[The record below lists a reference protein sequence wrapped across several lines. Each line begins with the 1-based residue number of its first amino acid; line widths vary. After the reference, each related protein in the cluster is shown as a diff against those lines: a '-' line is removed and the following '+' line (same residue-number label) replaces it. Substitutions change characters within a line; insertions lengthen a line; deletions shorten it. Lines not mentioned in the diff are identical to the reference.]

1 MELFTLHGVLLFL
14 AALSGWG
21 RLSPSGD
28 GRPCNAT
35 LQAVCGDKCIPYS
48 WLCNGEQDC
57 PDGSDELCVVECGGD
72 PNAWQCEDGRCIAAK
87 WCCDGTSDCLDGS
100 DEENCVCAEKKI
112 PCQSH
117 NQCIDPW
124 DVCDNHVDCID
135 GSDETNCSPSSCLA
149 KQWQCK
155 NKVCIME
162 DWKCNGI
169 DNCGDH
175 SDEEFCAHCPETMFH
190 CDQGKCILESLM
202 CNRDADCLDGTDE
215 PWSCGKKCSLNN
227 GGCMEKCTETV
238 WGVNCSCAAGWE
250 LLADGHN
257 CSDID
262 ECATAYSPCNQL
274 CKNTLGSFTCDC
286 VEGYE
291 LFHGTICNVIDGAT
305 KMLLA
310 VPQGLDL
317 LDLKT
322 HHREIIVSTKIK
334 PVSVAYDLLRR
345 SYYWVGEDKKLHI
358 YESGKSEV
366 ILYPDVSGI
375 NSISVDWFTGQLYWA
390 SNFPHAIFTG
400 LNDGRG
406 YVKILEKN
414 LVPEQLITFPEKRYM
429 YWVNC
434 GEKGRTVIEAAG
446 MDGSDR
452 HVLVVLIAEE
462 PVGLTLD
469 YITGRLYWISMY
481 KKSIETV
488 KVDGSGRYTFPDTM
502 LKYQDPLGL
511 AVFENLF
518 FWSTATHLFY
528 ASRTSPGVGILLNNS
543 ISSFTVLHELQQS
556 LNNTNACLPGVCSH
570 ICLLSPVH
578 SKGYKCACPKGT
590 FLLATGECGEL
601 KVVYSTD
608 HEIFQ
613 VHIGPEGV
621 VQQHQ
626 PLIPEWPE
634 IIYFQDM
641 DWKRGFLYWI
651 DDKGELMRYNIAT
664 KTKLIIPTNSPVC
677 AATVDIPSGDLY
689 WLTCDR
695 TKIKTTTFVGL
706 VTKILYH
713 AALKN
718 IIWQLYI
725 DWQRA
730 SLLWLESG
738 KRIQFHPLKSGQIKD
753 VWNKTW
759 TEDTPLVL
767 DISSCNFFWTSEDMV
782 LNVLNAITH
791 RKYNLK
797 HGWTHGVAAAYWP
810 YLVTFNDTTLTVWNR
825 KSMKASTVQVAKVKK
840 TLFVFDTDLKSAVT
854 QMVPVSNPTV
864 RLPHTTTRAVP
875 QTKWMTVMP
884 RTTSTTTAMA
894 SIVLHSTFTTKA
906 KVVTPLVCGWGELLC
921 KNGKRCVPHEYI
933 CDGDNDCSDGSDEEE
948 CSLFCN
954 NPGVFQCHSG
964 HRCINEKYQCDG
976 IQHCADGSDESSCW
990 MATPLCALRCDDN
1003 IRCIPE
1009 SWLCDGN
1016 PDCLD
1021 EADETNCAQIK
1032 CNDLHF
1038 QCKSGQCISY
1048 FLHCD
1053 GNYNC
1058 KDHSDEEDC
1067 PVPKEVHC
1075 YTNEVKC
1082 HESGEC
1088 ILKQW
1093 LCDGDQDCKD
1103 GSDEQD
1109 CGFPKKQC
1117 GSHQWQCHNS
1127 LECIP
1132 DQWNCDRERDCRDG
1146 TDEIGCKPRKCHD
1159 YEFQCGNTCINYTLV
1174 CNGKSDC
1181 QDGMDEGSYCAMPC
1195 QKTCAH
1201 ICYKSPSGPQCA
1213 CNEGFQLRSD
1223 GYSCTD
1229 INECKELTVDKCS
1242 QACVNTEGSY
1252 YCTCHP
1258 GYLLEP
1264 DDHIC
1269 KVIGSEPSLLVAVQ
1283 FDLLVFGLRTMK
1295 EDVILRVDPD
1305 IIIFSIDYDFVSQ
1318 TVFWMNLNAESIK
1331 WIDMKTKEKGT
1342 LIKGI
1347 KSDSI
1352 AVDWLGRNLYWTDGT
1367 SGQILATW
1375 LNITWKGN
1383 PVYTVVLENLEQPR
1397 SLALHPLDGFIY
1409 WCEIGVESKI
1419 KKAGMDGSN
1428 KEVLID
1434 DGIGWPTSIAIDFL
1448 SWRIFWSDDKIH
1460 SIGSAFLDGSDMKI
1474 FQLAEIHSPFSVS
1487 IFEDYIYWSDMQTRI
1502 VQMIDKRTAKNRRVL
1517 LKSHGQPYGLK
1528 VMHEV
1533 LQPGAPNPCVE
1544 VGCSYLCLLS
1554 PSKKGSCHCP
1564 LEFVLSSDG
1573 KTCIPSKES
1582 AFMLLVA
1589 QTDVTQVYLEKL
1601 RSTAGQ
1607 TALPEHSTLPLIN
1620 VTHLV
1625 AVDYS
1630 VRSAA
1635 LYFSDLNDNFI
1646 KVLAIKDAGRAS
1658 LKRILPVEG
1667 TVISLALD
1675 WLSSNIYWIDN
1686 KYTSVQVAAS
1696 EGRYRHMVL
1705 SDGLY
1710 NPTIV
1715 VVHPPTASM
1724 CIVDLGGEHGIPD
1737 PTIECAAMDGS
1748 RRRIL
1753 WKRSLVPVGLT
1764 IVDAGTWLYWAD
1776 QAKGS
1781 VESIRLDGSG
1791 HRIIR
1796 RGIYGLT
1803 LFTVGDGM
1811 MFWTTAVHNYAM
1823 KVWHSQ
1829 LEAEENW
1836 WFQTNQKL
1844 VDIKIYSKLHQQG
1857 RNGCSEKH
1865 GGCSQICLP
1874 NPQGRSCWCTAGYI
1888 LEHDTVCIKAMKC
1901 SEPFQACSDN
1911 SKCIVKEQVCDG
1923 NLDCHDGS
1931 DELNCHYI
1939 VNKPQAIT
1947 PSRTTLLQTKPFHEK
1962 KTLAPIKITT
1972 KKPVTKKMHVQ
1983 PQTKYKSTTVTVY
1996 KSRTSTI
2003 TQILPSRRGQ
2013 KPTRPAAEKWQKPSL
2028 VQGVKQSDLGS
2039 HACNSETCNMRGDCT
2054 VENHR
2059 IKCNCML
2066 GYSGD
2071 YCEKEEPKSTAG
2083 SIVLSVI
2090 TVLLFIMGAAGIF
2103 IYFRRQRSRLR
2114 ASSTGSDK
2122 TLAIYQKDHQPEGDS
2137 FVEDETCI
2145 NAAYDP
2151 GQEIS
2156 TPLKTRTDL

>member
-1 MELFTLHGVLLFL
+1 MELFMLHGVLLVL

-35 LQAVCGDKCIPYS
+35 MQAVCEDKCIPLS
-48 WLCNGEQDC
+48 WLCNGEEDC
-57 PDGSDELCVVECGGD
+57 PDGSDELCMAECGGD
-72 PNAWQCEDGRCIAAK
+72 PNAWQCEDGACIAAK
-87 WCCDGTSDCLDGS
+87 WHCDGTSDCLDGS

-117 NQCIDPW
+117 NQCIDPR
-124 DVCDNHVDCID
+124 DVCDDHVDCID
-135 GSDETNCSPSSCLA
+135 GSDEANCSPSSCLDG
-149 KQWQCK
+149 QWQCK

-175 SDEEFCAHCPETMFH
+175 SDEEFCVNCPETMFH
-190 CDQGKCILESLM
+190 CDKGKCILESLM
-202 CNRDADCLDGTDE
+202 CNGDADCLDGTDE

-227 GGCMEKCTETV
+227 GGCMEKCTDTH
-238 WGVNCSCAAGWE
+238 WGVNCSCAAGWK
-250 LLADGHN
+250 LLAAGQN
-257 CSDID
+257 CTDID
-262 ECATAYSPCNQL
+262 ECAAAYSPCNQL

-291 LFHGTICNVIDGAT
+291 LFNGTICSIIDGAT

-310 VPQGLDL
+310 VPQELVL
-317 LDLKT
+317 LDLNT
-322 HHREIIVSTKIK
+322 HHLEILVTTKTK
-334 PVSVAYDLLRR
+334 PVSLAYDLLRR
-345 SYYWVGEDKKLHI
+345 SYYWAGEDKKLHV
-358 YESGKSEV
+358 YVSGKSEM

-390 SNFPHAIFTG
+390 SNFPRAIFAG

-406 YVKILEKN
+406 YVKVLEKN
-414 LVPEQLITFPEKRYM
+414 LVPEQLITFPGKRYM

-469 YITGRLYWISMY
+469 YITGRLYWISLY

-502 LKYQDPLGL
+502 LKKQDPLGL
-511 AVFENLF
+511 SVFENLF
-518 FWSTATHLFY
+518 FWSTATHLHF
-528 ASRTSPGVGILLNNS
+528 ASRSAPGVDILLNAS
-543 ISSFTVLHELQQS
+543 ISSFTVVHELQQS

-570 ICLLSPVH
+570 ICLLSPIH
-578 SKGYKCACPKGT
+578 SKGYKCACPKDT
-590 FLLATGECGEL
+590 FLLTSGECGEL

-608 HEIFQ
+608 NEIFQ
-613 VHIGPEGV
+613 MHIGPEDL

-626 PLIPEWPE
+626 ALIPEWPE

-641 DWKRGFLYWI
+641 DWKRGFLYWT

-664 KTKLIIPTNSPVC
+664 KTKLIIPTNLPVC
-677 AATVDIPSGDLY
+677 AATVDISSGDLY

-713 AALKN
+713 ATLKN
-718 IIWQLYI
+718 IIWHLYL
-725 DWQRA
+725 DWQRQ
-730 SLLWLESG
+730 SLFWLESG
-738 KRIQFHPLKSGQIKD
+738 KPIQFHPLKSGLIKN

-759 TEDTPLVL
+759 TEDTPLIL
-767 DISSCNFFWTSEDMV
+767 DISSCYFFWTSEDR
-782 LNVLNAITH
+782 VLNALNIINH

-797 HGWTHGVAAAYWP
+797 QGWTHGVAAAYRP
-810 YLVTFNDTTLTVWNR
+810 YLVTFNGTSLTVWNR
-825 KSMKASTVQVAKVKK
+825 KSMKASTVQAAKVRKA
-840 TLFVFDTDLKSAVT
+840 LFIFDTNLETAVT

-864 RLPHTTTRAVP
+864 RLPHTTTRPVP
-875 QTKWMTVMP
+875 QTKLMTLVP
-884 RTTSTTTAMA
+884 RTTSTTTMA
-894 SIVLHSTFTTKA
+894 PIVLHSTFTTKA
-906 KVVTPLVCGWGELLC
+906 TVVTSLVCGWAELRC
-921 KNGKRCVPHEYI
+921 KNGKECVPHEYI
-933 CDGDNDCSDGSDEEE
+933 CDGDKDCSDGTDEED

-954 NPGVFQCHSG
+954 NPGIFQCHNG

-976 IQHCADGSDESSCW
+976 IQHCPDGSDESGCW
-990 MATPLCALRCDDN
+990 MPTPLCALRCDDN
-1003 IRCIPE
+1003 THCMPE

-1021 EADETNCAQIK
+1021 GADEMNCAQIK
-1032 CNDLHF
+1032 CDDLHF
-1038 QCKSGQCISY
+1038 PCKSGQCISI

-1067 PVPKEVHC
+1067 PVSKQGHC
-1075 YTNEVKC
+1075 YADEVKC

-1088 ILKQW
+1088 VLKQW
-1093 LCDGDQDCKD
+1093 LCDGDLDCKD

-1109 CGFPKKQC
+1109 CAFPKKKC
-1117 GSHQWQCHNS
+1117 GTHQWQCHNS

-1132 DQWNCDRERDCRDG
+1132 DQWNCDGKRDCRDG
-1146 TDEIGCKPRKCHD
+1146 TDEFRCKPRKCHG
-1159 YEFQCGNTCINYTLV
+1159 YEFQCGDTCINYTLV

-1195 QKTCAH
+1195 QKVCAH
-1201 ICYKSPSGPQCA
+1201 ICYKSPNGPQCA
-1213 CNEGFQLRSD
+1213 CHEGFKLGSD
-1223 GYSCTD
+1223 GHSCKD
-1229 INECKELTVDKCS
+1229 INECKELAVDKCS
-1242 QACVNTEGSY
+1242 QTCVNIEGSY

-1258 GYLLEP
+1258 GYLPEP
-1264 DDHIC
+1264 DGHTC
-1269 KVIGSEPSLLVAVQ
+1269 KVVGSEPSLLVAVQ

-1295 EDVILRVDPD
+1295 EDVILRVDHN

-1331 WIDMKTKEKGT
+1331 WINMKTKEKGT

-1347 KSDSI
+1347 RSDSI

-1375 LNITWKGN
+1375 LNSTWKGT
-1383 PVYTVVLENLEQPR
+1383 PVYTMVLDDLEQPR
-1397 SLALHPLDGFIY
+1397 SLALHPLDGFMY
-1409 WCEIGVESKI
+1409 WCEISFESKI
-1419 KKAGMDGSN
+1419 WKAGMDGSN
-1428 KEVLID
+1428 KEVLIN
-1434 DGIGWPTSIAIDFL
+1434 DGIGWPTSIALDFL
-1448 SWRIFWSDDKIH
+1448 SWRIFWSDDKFY
-1460 SIGSAFLDGSDMKI
+1460 SIASAFLDGSDMKI
-1474 FQLAEIHSPFSVS
+1474 FQLTEIHSPFSVN

-1502 VQMIDKRTAKNRRVL
+1502 IQKIDKRTAKNRTVL

-1528 VMHEV
+1528 VMHEA
-1533 LQPGAPNPCVE
+1533 LQPAAPNPCVE
-1544 VGCSYLCLLS
+1544 IGCSYLCLLS
-1554 PSKKGSCHCP
+1554 PSKSGSCHCP

-1573 KTCIPSKES
+1573 KTCIPLKES

-1589 QTDVTQVYLEKL
+1589 QTDVTQVYLKKIS
-1601 RSTAGQ
+1601 STAGQ
-1607 TALPEHSTLPLIN
+1607 MTLPEHSTLPLTN
-1620 VTHLV
+1620 VTHLM

-1635 LYFSDLNDNFI
+1635 LYFSDLNDDFI

-1658 LKRILPVEG
+1658 LKKILPVEG

-1675 WLSSNIYWIDN
+1675 WLSANIYWIDS
-1686 KYTSVQVAAS
+1686 KYKSVQVAAS
-1696 EGRYRHMVL
+1696 EGKYRHVVL

-1724 CIVDLGGEHGIPD
+1724 CIVDLGDEHGISD
-1737 PTIECAAMDGS
+1737 PTIEYAAMDGS

-1753 WKRSLVPVGLT
+1753 WKKSLVPIGLT
-1764 IVDAGTWLYWAD
+1764 IVDAGTRLYWAD

-1791 HRIIR
+1791 HRLIR
-1796 RGIYGLT
+1796 TGIHGLMA
-1803 LFTVGDGM
+1803 FTIGNGM
-1811 MFWTTAVHNYAM
+1811 MFWTTATRSRTI

-1829 LEAEENW
+1829 LEAVENW

-1844 VDIKIYSKLHQQG
+1844 VDIKIYSKLNQQG

-1874 NPQGRSCWCTAGYI
+1874 NPQGRSCRCTTGYL
-1888 LEHDTVCIKAMKC
+1888 LERETLCIKGIRC
-1901 SEPFQACSDN
+1901 SEPFQACLDN

-1931 DELNCHYI
+1931 DELNCHYM
-1939 VNKPQAIT
+1939 VNKPQSIT

-1962 KTLAPIKITT
+1962 KTLVPIKIIT
-1972 KKPVTKKMHVQ
+1972 KKIHVQ
-1983 PQTKYKSTTVTVY
+1983 PQTKYKSTTVTDY
-1996 KSRTSTI
+1996 KRTTSTT
-2003 TQILPSRRGQ
+2003 TQILPPRRGQ
-2013 KPTRPAAEKWQKPSL
+2013 KPTLPAAGKWQNPPL
-2028 VQGVKQSDLGS
+2028 VQGIKQSDLGPP
-2039 HACNSETCNMRGDCT
+2039 ACNSETCNRRGDCT

-2059 IKCNCML
+2059 IKCNCKL

-2083 SIVLSVI
+2083 SIVLSI
-2090 TVLLFIMGAAGIF
+2090 IIVLLLITGVAGIF
-2103 IYFRRQRSRLR
+2103 IYFRRQKSRLR

-2122 TLAIYQKDHQPEGDS
+2122 TLAIYQKDNERERDS

-2151 GQEIS
+2151 GQEMS
-2156 TPLKTRTDL
+2156 TPLKTRISTNL

>member
-1 MELFTLHGVLLFL
+1 MHTYTERNDLMEDLVMPPCKLFVEISVFLSHGYVTENKIALMVQMNFVEFQIVKQCNNLH
-14 AALSGWG
+14 
-21 RLSPSGD
+21 
-28 GRPCNAT
+28 RP
-35 LQAVCGDKCIPYS
+35 LPFYLIGQIK
-48 WLCNGEQDC
+48 
-57 PDGSDELCVVECGGD
+57 VECGGD
-72 PNAWQCEDGRCIAAK
+72 RNAWQCEDGSCIAAK
-87 WCCDGTSDCLDGS
+87 WRCDGTSDCLDGS
-100 DEENCVCAEKKI
+100 DEENCVCAERKI
-112 PCQSH
+112 PCQSY

-124 DVCDNHVDCID
+124 DVCDDHVDCID

-149 KQWQCK
+149 GQWQCK

-162 DWKCNGI
+162 DWKCNGV

-202 CNRDADCLDGTDE
+202 CNGGADCLDGTDE

-227 GGCMEKCTETV
+227 GGCMEKCTETF

-250 LLADGHN
+250 LLADGKN

-262 ECATAYSPCNQL
+262 ECEIAYSPCNQL

-286 VEGYE
+286 VDGYE
-291 LFHGTICNVIDGAT
+291 LFNGTMCKVIDATT

-310 VPQGLDL
+310 APQGLAL

-322 HHREIIVSTKIK
+322 HHQEILVSTKTK
-334 PVSVAYDLLRR
+334 AVSVAYDLLRK
-345 SYYWVGEDKKLHI
+345 SYYWVEDKKLHV
-358 YESGKSEV
+358 YVSGKSEM

-390 SNFPHAIFTG
+390 SNFPRAIFAG

-434 GEKGRTVIEAAG
+434 GEKDRTVIEAAG

-452 HVLVVLIAEE
+452 HVLVVVFAEE

-469 YITGRLYWISMY
+469 YITSRLYWISMY

-502 LKYQDPLGL
+502 LKNQVPLRL
-511 AVFENLF
+511 AIFENMF
-518 FWSTATHLFY
+518 FWSTGTHLFY
-528 ASRTSPGVGILLNNS
+528 ASRTSPGVGTLLDAS

-556 LNNTNACLPGVCSH
+556 L
-570 ICLLSPVH
+570 
-578 SKGYKCACPKGT
+578 K
-590 FLLATGECGEL
+590 L

-613 VHIGPEGV
+613 VHIGPEGAI
-621 VQQHQ
+621 QQHQ

-651 DDKGELMRYNIAT
+651 DHKGELMRYNIAT

-706 VTKILYH
+706 VSKILYH

-718 IIWQLYI
+718 IIWHLYI

-738 KRIQFHPLKSGQIKD
+738 KRIQFHPLKSGLIKE
-753 VWNKTW
+753 VWNETW

-767 DISSCNFFWTSEDMV
+767 DISSSNFFWTSKDMV
-782 LNVLNAITH
+782 LNVLNVITH

-797 HGWTHGVAAAYWP
+797 QGWSHEVAAAYRP
-810 YLVTFNDTTLTVWNR
+810 YLVTFNDTSFTIWNM
-825 KSMKASTVQVAKVKK
+825 KSMEASTMQVAKVKK
-840 TLFVFDTDLKSAVT
+840 ALFVFDTDLKSAVM
-854 QMVPVSNPTV
+854 QVVPVSNPTV
-864 RLPHTTTRAVP
+864 KWPHTTTRAVP
-875 QTKWMTVMP
+875 QIKLMTVVP
-884 RTTSTTTAMA
+884 RTTSTTSTMA
-894 SIVLHSTFTTKA
+894 PIVLHTAFTTKA
-906 KVVTPLVCGWGELLC
+906 KVVTPLVCGRGELLC
-921 KNGKRCVPHEYI
+921 KNGKECVTHEYI
-933 CDGDNDCSDGSDEEE
+933 CDGDHDCSDGSDEED
-948 CSLFCN
+948 CSLFCS
-954 NPGVFQCHSG
+954 NPGLFQCQSG

-976 IQHCADGSDESSCW
+976 VQHCPDGSDESSCW
-990 MATPLCALRCDDN
+990 MPTPLCALRCDDN
-1003 IRCIPE
+1003 TRCMPE
-1009 SWLCDGN
+1009 SWLCDGS
-1016 PDCLD
+1016 PDCFD
-1021 EADETNCAQIK
+1021 EADEKNCAQII
-1032 CNDLHF
+1032 CSDLHF

-1048 FLHCD
+1048 ILHCD

-1067 PVPKEVHC
+1067 PVPKQLHC
-1075 YTNEVKC
+1075 YNDEVKC

-1088 ILKQW
+1088 IQKQW
-1093 LCDGDQDCKD
+1093 LCDGDLDCKD
-1103 GSDEQD
+1103 GSDEQ
-1109 CGFPKKQC
+1109 
-1117 GSHQWQCHNS
+1117 
-1127 LECIP
+1127 
-1132 DQWNCDRERDCRDG
+1132 
-1146 TDEIGCKPRKCHD
+1146 
-1159 YEFQCGNTCINYTLV
+1159 
-1174 CNGKSDC
+1174 
-1181 QDGMDEGSYCAMPC
+1181 
-1195 QKTCAH
+1195 
-1201 ICYKSPSGPQCA
+1201 QCA
-1213 CNEGFQLRSD
+1213 CNEGFKLNSD
-1223 GYSCTD
+1223 GRSCKD
-1229 INECKELTVDKCS
+1229 INECKELSVDKCS
-1242 QACVNTEGSY
+1242 QTCVNTEGSY

-1264 DDHIC
+1264 DDHTC
-1269 KVIGSEPSLLVAVQ
+1269 KVVGSEPSLLVAVQ

-1295 EDVILRVDPD
+1295 EDVILRVDHD
-1305 IIIFSIDYDFVSQ
+1305 VIIFSIDYDFVSQ

-1331 WIDMKTKEKGT
+1331 
-1342 LIKGI
+1342 
-1347 KSDSI
+1347 SDSI
-1352 AVDWLGRNLYWTDGT
+1352 AVDWLGKNLYWTDGT

-1383 PVYTVVLENLEQPR
+1383 PVYTMVLENLEQPR
-1397 SLALHPLDGFIY
+1397 SLALHPLDGFMY
-1409 WCEIGVESKI
+1409 WCEIGFESTI

-1434 DGIGWPTSIAIDFL
+1434 DGIGWPTSIAIDSL
-1448 SWRIFWSDDKIH
+1448 SWRIFWSDDKFH

-1474 FQLAEIHSPFSVS
+1474 FQLDEIHSPFSVG

-1502 VQMIDKRTAKNRRVL
+1502 VQKIDKRTAKNRTVL

-1533 LQPGAPNPCVE
+1533 LQPAAPNPCVE

-1554 PSKKGSCHCP
+1554 PSKRGSCHCP

-1573 KTCIPSKES
+1573 KTCIPLKES

-1589 QTDVTQVYLEKL
+1589 PRDVTQVYLKKL

-1620 VTHLV
+1620 VTHLM

-1635 LYFSDLNDNFI
+1635 LYFSDSNDDFI

-1658 LKRILPVEG
+1658 LKKILPVEG

-1675 WLSSNIYWIDN
+1675 WLSANIYWIDN

-1696 EGRYRHMVL
+1696 EGKYRDVVL

-1710 NPTIV
+1710 KPTTV

-1724 CIVDLGGEHGIPD
+1724 CIVDLGGEHGIPN
-1737 PTIECAAMDGS
+1737 PTIQCAAMDGS
-1748 RRRIL
+1748 RQRIL
-1753 WKRSLVPVGLT
+1753 WKRSLIPVGLT
-1764 IVDAGTWLYWAD
+1764 IVDGGTWLYWAD

-1791 HRIIR
+1791 HRFIR
-1796 RGIYGLT
+1796 RGIHGLT

-1811 MFWTTAVHNYAM
+1811 MSWTTAAQNHAM

-1829 LEAEENW
+1829 LEAVENW
-1836 WFQTNQKL
+1836 WFQTHQKL
-1844 VDIKIYSKLHQQG
+1844 VDIKIYSKLYQQG
-1857 RNGCSEKH
+1857 RNGCSEKQ

-1874 NPQGRSCWCTAGYI
+1874 NPQGRSCRCTTGYI
-1888 LEHDTVCIKAMKC
+1888 LERDTVCIKGIRC
-1901 SEPFQACSDN
+1901 PEPLQACSDD
-1911 SKCIVKEQVCDG
+1911 SKCIKKEQICNG
-1923 NLDCHDGS
+1923 NLDCLDGS

-1947 PSRTTLLQTKPFHEK
+1947 PSRTTLLQTKPLHKK
-1962 KTLAPIKITT
+1962 KTLAPIKIAT
-1972 KKPVTKKMHVQ
+1972 KKPVTKKVHVQ
-1983 PQTKYKSTTVTVY
+1983 PQTKYKRTTVTVY
-1996 KSRTSTI
+1996 KSTTST
-2003 TQILPSRRGQ
+2003 TTRILPSRRGE
-2013 KPTRPAAEKWQKPSL
+2013 KPTQPAAGKWQKPSL
-2028 VQGVKQSDLGS
+2028 VQGIKQSDLGS
-2039 HACNSETCNMRGDCT
+2039 HACNSETCNMRGDCS

-2083 SIVLSVI
+2083 SIILSII
-2090 TVLLFIMGAAGIF
+2090 TVLLLVMGAAGIF
-2103 IYFRRQRSRLR
+2103 IYYRRQRSRLR
-2114 ASSTGSDK
+2114 RSSTGSDK
-2122 TLAIYQKDHQPEGDS
+2122 TLAIYQKDNQPEGDS
-2137 FVEDETCI
+2137 YVEDETCI

-2151 GQEIS
+2151 GQEM
-2156 TPLKTRTDL
+2156 KTTMKTSTDL